1 MRFIVHNIK
10 ISVMKKS
17 TVACMAILI
26 AATVTIISCSKS
38 SPGNNNGGGGGSQ
51 GRTFSCA
58 GITPKFGAD
67 VQPIITS
74 LCATN
79 SSCHAS
85 GSTNSGGA
93 FTSYS
98 EINAKS
104 SNIKAAI
111 LGGSMPKT
119 GAISQAQINAIIC
132 WIDSGSPNN

>member
-1 MRFIVHNIK
+1 MRFRFYNIK

-17 TVACMAILI
+17 TVACLAILI
-26 AATVTIISCSKS
+26 SITVTVSCSKS
-38 SPGNNNGGGGGSQ
+38 SPSNNNGGGGAQ

-67 VQPIITS
+67 VQAIVTS

-93 FTSYS
+93 FTNYN

-104 SNIKAAI
+104 SNIRTAI
-111 LGGSMPKT
+111 LSGSMPKT

-132 WIDSGSPNN
+132 WIDNGAANN